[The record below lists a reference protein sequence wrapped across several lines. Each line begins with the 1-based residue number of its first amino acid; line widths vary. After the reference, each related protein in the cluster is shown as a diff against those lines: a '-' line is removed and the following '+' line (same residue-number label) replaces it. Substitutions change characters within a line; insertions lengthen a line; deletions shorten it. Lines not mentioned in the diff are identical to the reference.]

1 MKRCLCLLFF
11 MALSLTFLS
20 GCVEITDW
28 EPTAYE
34 TVNNFDGVYMTV
46 NEETVSS
53 TGLTVALENNSDSQ
67 CIYSEDFQLEKKING
82 RKWRMEY

>member
-1 MKRCLCLLFF
+1 LKRCFWLLFF
-11 MALSLTFLS
+11 MTLSLTFLP

-53 TGLTVALENNSDSQ
+53 TGLNSKISRYFEQDMPYGNAEL
-67 CIYSEDFQLEKKING
+67 IYD
-82 RKWRMEY
+82 